1 MNVGI
6 LDADLLR
13 KKPHRFPNLAS
24 MKISGYLKEQRHNVK
39 LITEYVKDMSIDKI
53 YCSKVFSET
62 KIPDLRQYFD
72 CDIEYGGSG
81 FYYDKATPLPYE
93 IEHHMPDYH
102 LYDDFVEQQLNKGV
116 SKIALKYYT
125 DYSIGFTTR
134 GCIRQCDFCINK
146 NYTKVF
152 LNSPIEEFLD
162 PNRKK
167 ICLLDDNILAFSGWR
182 EIFKTLQ
189 ETGKKFQYKQG
200 LDERLLTDEK
210 CDWLFNKSNYD
221 GEFIFAFDN
230 IEDKDIILKKIDLA
244 RKYTDKIFKFYVFC
258 GFDRKNQWDNIFWE
272 QDVFDLMERC
282 RLLQEHHCLP
292 YIMRFN
298 RYIESPYAGVYKTVA
313 AWCNQPSFFKKKSLR
328 EFGSASG
335 GVRQRYIENFEKTH
349 PSFSYY
355 MDMKWQ

>member
-1 MNVGI
+1 MNIGI

-24 MKISGYLKEQRHNVK
+24 MKISGYLKEQGHNVK
-39 LITEYVKDMSIDKI
+39 LITEYVKDTSIDKI

-62 KIPDLRQYFD
+62 EIPDLRQYFN

-102 LYDDFVEQQLNKGV
+102 LYDDFVKQQLDKGI
-116 SKIALKYYT
+116 SKVALKYYT

-162 PNRKK
+162 PSRKK

-258 GFDRKNQWDNIFWE
+258 GFDRKDKWDKNFWE
-272 QDVFDLMERC
+272 QDIFDLIERC
-282 RLLQEHHCLP
+282 RLLQERHCLP

-328 EFGSASG
+328 EFGFASG
-335 GVRQRYIENFEKTH
+335 GARQRYIEEFERNH
-349 PSFSYY
+349 SNFSYY